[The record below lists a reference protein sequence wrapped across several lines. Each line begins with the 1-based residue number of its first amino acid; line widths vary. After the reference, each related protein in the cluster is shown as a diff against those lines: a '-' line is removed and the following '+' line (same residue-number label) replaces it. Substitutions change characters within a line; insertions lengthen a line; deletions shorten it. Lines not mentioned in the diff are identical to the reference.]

1 LKLQANAAST
11 GDSALPRWEEI
22 DTVLLDMDGTL
33 LDLRFDNYFWLEIL
47 PERYAQR
54 HELSLE
60 AARAALAPLFIAKQ
74 GTLDWYCIDFWSRE
88 LSLDI
93 ATLKREQCAHVRFLP
108 GAERF
113 LQALHDGGH
122 DPVLVT
128 NSHREVL
135 EIKAAQTG
143 IVSYFR
149 RIVSSH
155 DFGTPKEHP
164 QFWSRL
170 QAQLGFEPQRCLF
183 VDDSL
188 PVLKAARAHGIG
200 QIFAITRP
208 DSTQHARH
216 IEGFPSVERVEDLLV
231 AGRFRI

>member
-1 LKLQANAAST
+1 MKFTADAAYR

-54 HELSLE
+54 HGLSLE
-60 AARAALAPLFIAKQ
+60 AARKTLAPLFVAKQ

-93 ATLKREQCAHVRFLP
+93 AMLKREACAEMRFLP

-113 LQALHDGGH
+113 LQALHERGR

-128 NSHREVL
+128 NAHRGVL
-135 EIKAAQTG
+135 AIKAAQTG
-143 IVSYFR
+143 LARYFR

-155 DFGTPKEHP
+155 DFGAPKEHP
-164 QFWSRL
+164 HFWLRL
-170 QAQLGFEPQRCLF
+170 QAQLGFDPQRCLF

-208 DSTQHARH
+208 DSTQHPRQVAD
-216 IEGFPSVERVEDLLV
+216 FAAVDSVEQLL
-231 AGRFRI
+231 

>member
-1 LKLQANAAST
+1 LSVNAAYT
-11 GDSALPRWEEI
+11 GDRALPRWEEI

-54 HELSLE
+54 HDLSLAE
-60 AARAALAPLFIAKQ
+60 ARARLAPLFVAKQ

-93 ATLKREQCAHVRFLP
+93 AMLKRAASAEVRFLP

-113 LQALHDGGH
+113 LQSLHEQGH

-128 NSHREVL
+128 NAHRGVL

-143 IVSYFR
+143 LARYFR

-155 DFGTPKEHP
+155 DFGAPKEHP
-164 QFWSRL
+164 RFWSQL
-170 QAQLGFEPQRCLF
+170 QAHLGFDPQRCLF

-188 PVLKAARAHGIG
+188 PVLNAARAHGIG
-200 QIFAITRP
+200 HIFAIARP
-208 DSTQHARH
+208 DSTQHARR
-216 IEGFPSVERVEDLLV
+216 ITDFPSVECVDQLL
-231 AGRFRI
+231 

>member
-1 LKLQANAAST
+1 MKSPTHAAYRAH
-11 GDSALPRWEEI
+11 GALPRWNEI

-54 HELSLE
+54 HELSLA
-60 AARAALAPLFIAKQ
+60 AARARLAPLFIAKQ

-93 ATLKREQCAHVRFLP
+93 AMLKREACAEMRFLP

-113 LQALHDGGH
+113 LQALHEGGR

-128 NSHREVL
+128 NAHRGVL
-135 EIKAAQTG
+135 AIKAAQTG
-143 IVSYFR
+143 LARYFR

-155 DFGTPKEHP
+155 DFGAPKEHP
-164 QFWSRL
+164 HFWLRL
-170 QAQLGFEPQRCLF
+170 QAQLGFDPQRCLF

-208 DSTQHARH
+208 DSTQHPRQVAD
-216 IEGFPSVERVEDLLV
+216 FAAVDSVEQLL
-231 AGRFRI
+231 